1 MLRAQYDDDVDY
13 HEIYLGEGV
22 VGCCLF
28 DCKFDD
34 GLLSH
39 MGFEILN
46 LYNGVD
52 SKGEMRLYQSWS
64 KYRLQRKIPLAP
76 RSPVLAVQGCEKWEW
91 YFLLE

>member
-1 MLRAQYDDDVDY
+1 MLRAQYDDDVGCY

-46 LYNGVD
+46 LYNGAD
-52 SKGEMRLYQSWS
+52 LKGEMRLYQS
-64 KYRLQRKIPLAP
+64 
-76 RSPVLAVQGCEKWEW
+76 ET
-91 YFLLE
+91 